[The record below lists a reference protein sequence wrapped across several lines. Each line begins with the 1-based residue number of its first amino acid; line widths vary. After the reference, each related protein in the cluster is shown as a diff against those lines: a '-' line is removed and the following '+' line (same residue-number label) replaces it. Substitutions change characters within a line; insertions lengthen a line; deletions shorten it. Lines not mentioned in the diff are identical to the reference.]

1 MEEAPSVRRRLDFNA
16 SFYDEDYY
24 KRNSSSSEPSRS
36 QKTFKPPKPS
46 DQRWFTY
53 HSSKGVYTALSKS
66 QKRRHQR
73 IDCMARRQ
81 AAQETSAPQW
91 RPKDTIVTDDER
103 PPPAIMTELVQGKRL
118 VNRDIETT
126 FEEADKRIKLLLRPG
141 EMKARLEHFRQEAE
155 SKLAPPAIQEP
166 LIKIR
171 RNLHPPFL
179 GEALEYM
186 REFHKKHSANDL
198 YGLPKASQDTID
210 LVLICL
216 DAERIIQKTSD
227 PGLKARFQHI
237 REARVLGFEVDPYT
251 DIDAADL
258 PFSIEDL
265 QSLRYHFEVFLAVSL
280 FGLTTDEIACVARLD
295 AYLDTRDARI
305 HYQEQARI
313 LTPSTLSTSTSL
325 VSITPNQ
332 QAAEAT
338 TQDQTLEE
346 GAEESLCP
354 TLTTTKVVVADQT
367 KDEED
372 PNPMGPSVLDN
383 MEISMVHVLP
393 AAFQSSTAQPNFL
406 DGDVVAEEAGHVDFV
421 SVAEADSITK
431 DDNIKA
437 ALAELFPRSPSAN
450 LHHLKPLYVTAH
462 IEGYPVSK
470 VFVDCGATV
479 NIMPMNIMKALRC
492 SNDELI
498 PSGITMSSFVGD
510 KSQTKCVI
518 PLTVNIAGRI
528 HMTAF
533 FVVNSKT
540 EYNAL
545 LGRDWIHQTSCI
557 PSSLYQVL
565 IFWDGKLVT
574 VHPADSQPFETNMIQ
589 ARYYD
594 DHVGYITLQGFN
606 DEGRPTRIS
615 VQKAIEVGVETV
627 HQDSAR
633 LGLANFLPEADV

>member
-1 MEEAPSVRRRLDFNA
+1 
-16 SFYDEDYY
+16 
-24 KRNSSSSEPSRS
+24 
-36 QKTFKPPKPS
+36 
-46 DQRWFTY
+46 
-53 HSSKGVYTALSKS
+53 
-66 QKRRHQR
+66 
-73 IDCMARRQ
+73 
-81 AAQETSAPQW
+81 
-91 RPKDTIVTDDER
+91 
-103 PPPAIMTELVQGKRL
+103 MTELVQGKRL

-155 SKLAPPAIQEP
+155 RKLAPPATQEP
-166 LIKIR
+166 LVKIR

-198 YGLPKASQDTID
+198 YGLPKACQDTID
-210 LVLICL
+210 LVLICP

-258 PFSIEDL
+258 PFSMEDL
-265 QSLRYHFEVFLAVSL
+265 Q
-280 FGLTTDEIACVARLD
+280 
-295 AYLDTRDARI
+295 DARI

-313 LTPSTLSTSTSL
+313 LIPSTLSPSTSL
-325 VSITPNQ
+325 KAITQNQ
-332 QAAEAT
+332 QATEAT
-338 TQDQTLEE
+338 THDQTLEK

-354 TLTTTKVVVADQT
+354 TLTTTEAVVADQT
-367 KDEED
+367 KDEVNEED

-421 SVAEADSITK
+421 SVAEVDSTTK
-431 DDNIKA
+431 DDNIKT

-462 IEGYPVSK
+462 IEGYLVSK

-479 NIMPMNIMKALRC
+479 NIMPMNIMKALRR

-498 PSGITMSSFVGD
+498 LSGITMSSFVGD
-510 KSQTKCVI
+510 KSQTKGVL

-533 FVVNSKT
+533 FVVDSKT

-545 LGRDWIHQTSCI
+545 L
-557 PSSLYQVL
+557 VL
-565 IFWDGKLVT
+565 VFWDGKSVT

-606 DEGRPTRIS
+606 DEGLPTRIS
-615 VQKAIEVGVETV
+615 VQKAIEVGAETV